1 MFEGI
6 VVGEFEGIVVGKF
19 EGIVVGKFSVILDCG
34 MFMPNCSRHIET
46 KIFVIYRNK

>member
-1 MFEGI
+1 M
-6 VVGEFEGIVVGKF
+6 FEGIVVGKF
-19 EGIVVGKFSVILDCG
+19 EGIVVDKFSVILDCG